1 MCDLAI
7 QKSGLGFQI
16 FNATNSF
23 ITTKVPTKQFLQE
36 VAPNTPITREMDEW
50 EAPLSN
56 KKIKDVLGF
65 KDEHDWRQYYK
76 P

>member
-1 MCDLAI
+1 
-7 QKSGLGFQI
+7 
-16 FNATNSF
+16 
-23 ITTKVPTKQFLQE
+23 
-36 VAPNTPITREMDEW
+36 MDEW